1 MARPH
6 GEGKDERS
14 GDYLRRRSSQLRTQ
28 RREKD
33 AQLLRH
39 DASGSGR
46 SLDVDYEGFIA
57 EYTKVEKVFEEAR
70 RATGKDKKRRNHSK
84 TQEEANT
91 EDAAVD
97 SAQAVHDAREGVEVI
112 DARISSSLTAMQAYL
127 CRANEDA
134 VIQNVQIRCP
144 NADSQEMW
152 MSAPENKP
160 EIMRMLSEVRSG
172 GGYGTIALLVF
183 AGDLGPMR
191 EGGKRRPLYSIDPFD
206 LLGELHQEK
215 RVHDLAATSA
225 TQADADGVEER
236 QTTLLPSTTHSKVC
250 ASVLA

>member
-1 MARPH
+1 M
-6 GEGKDERS
+6 
-14 GDYLRRRSSQLRTQ
+14 
-28 RREKD
+28 
-33 AQLLRH
+33 
-39 DASGSGR
+39 
-46 SLDVDYEGFIA
+46 
-57 EYTKVEKVFEEAR
+57 FEEAR

-127 CRANEDA
+127 GRANEDA

-206 LLGELHQEK
+206 LLGELHQSRE
-215 RVHDLAATSA
+215 
-225 TQADADGVEER
+225 
-236 QTTLLPSTTHSKVC
+236 STTWRQPLQRKQTQMASRKGRPPCFRPPHTSKVC

>member
-1 MARPH
+1 MSH
-6 GEGKDERS
+6 DKVRS
-14 GDYLRRRSSQLRTQ
+14 GERGKS
-28 RREKD
+28 
-33 AQLLRH
+33 A
-39 DASGSGR
+39 ASGGGSSWRDRVEKAKMNAAATISVAGLLSSGLGDMR
-46 SLDVDYEGFIA
+46 KTRNYFDAMPPALEESLDVDYEGFIA

-97 SAQAVHDAREGVEVI
+97 SAQALHDAREGVEVI

-127 CRANEDA
+127 GRANEDV
-134 VIQNVQIRCP
+134 VIQNVQIRFP

-172 GGYGTIALLVF
+172 GG
-183 AGDLGPMR
+183 
-191 EGGKRRPLYSIDPFD
+191 
-206 LLGELHQEK
+206 
-215 RVHDLAATSA
+215 
-225 TQADADGVEER
+225 
-236 QTTLLPSTTHSKVC
+236 
-250 ASVLA
+250 